1 MFHYIKG
8 NLIEV
13 EENSAVIENNG
24 IAYKLSVSTNTASKI
39 AGKGEVLL
47 YTYLQVRED
56 GLTLYGF
63 FSKEEKRMFENL
75 ITVSGVGCKVA
86 LAVLSGMSPQ
96 DLAVSIANA
105 DALML
110 SRIKGI
116 GKKTADRIIL
126 ELKEKVDAEIGGKS
140 AAADMSLP
148 EGAAYEAYSAL
159 LALGLKK
166 GECEAAVKKAI
177 GEGALSA
184 QDIISAVLKKI

>member
-47 YTYLQVRED
+47 YSYLQVRED

-159 LALGLKK
+159 LALGLRK

-177 GEGALSA
+177 GDGATSA

>member
-8 NLIEV
+8 QLIEV
-13 EENSAVIENNG
+13 EENAVVSENNG
-24 IAYKLSVSTNTASKI
+24 IAYKISVSTNTASKI
-39 AGKGEVLL
+39 SGKTEILL
-47 YTYLQVRED
+47 YTHLHLRED
-56 GLTLYGF
+56 GVTLYGF
-63 FSKEEKRMFENL
+63 YSVEEKRMFENL

-86 LAVLSGMSPQ
+86 LAILSGMSPS
-96 DLAVSIANA
+96 DLAISIANA

-126 ELKEKVDAEIGGKS
+126 ELKEKVETEVGGKA

-148 EGAAYEAYSAL
+148 QGAAYEAYSAL

-177 GEGALSA
+177 SEGASSA